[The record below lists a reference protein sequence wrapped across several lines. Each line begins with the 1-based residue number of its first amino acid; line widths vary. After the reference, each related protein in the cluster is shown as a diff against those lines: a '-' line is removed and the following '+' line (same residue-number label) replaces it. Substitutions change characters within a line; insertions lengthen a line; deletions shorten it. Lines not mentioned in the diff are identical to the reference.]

1 MSGVPPLSGATRV
14 AGVIGDPVTHSSS
27 PALHNAAY
35 RALGLDYVYVAFPVP
50 AGRGADAVR
59 AVPALGLAGLNV
71 TMPHKADAAHACDD
85 LTDDART
92 LGVVNTVVPC
102 GEGRVHGDSTDGPG
116 FVAALRDEGVEP
128 RGRGIVV
135 IGAGGAARA
144 IVLALGRAG
153 ARVTVAA
160 RRPEA
165 RDGAAALAPDAR
177 AIALDELDAVVRD
190 ADVIV
195 NATPIGMRGE
205 PPPFD
210 VASLAPRHVVVDT
223 VYHPAETPLL
233 AAARAAGVAVAANGL
248 GMLVHQAALAFRLM
262 TGLDAP
268 LDAMRAAVAEVR

>member
-1 MSGVPPLSGATRV
+1 
-14 AGVIGDPVTHSSS
+14 
-27 PALHNAAY
+27 
-35 RALGLDYVYVAFPVP
+35 VYVAFPVP

-85 LTDDART
+85 LSDDARA

-102 GEGRVHGDSTDGPG
+102 GDDRVHGDSTDGPG
-116 FVAALRDEGVEP
+116 FVAALHDEGVDP
-128 RGRGIVV
+128 RGRAIVV

-165 RDGAAALAPDAR
+165 RDGASALAPVAR
-177 AIALDELDAVVRD
+177 AVALHELDAVVRD

-210 VASLAPRHVVVDT
+210 VASLRAPHVVVDT

-233 AAARAAGVAVAANGL
+233 AAARAAGVAVAVNGL

>member
-1 MSGVPPLSGATRV
+1 MTGPHAVTGATRV
-14 AGVIGDPVTHSSS
+14 AGVIGDPVAHSSS
-27 PALHNAAY
+27 PALHNAGY

-50 AGRGADAVR
+50 AGRGGDAVR

-71 TMPHKADAAHACDD
+71 TMPHKADAARACDD
-85 LTDDART
+85 LSDDAGT
-92 LGVVNTVVPC
+92 LGVANTVVPRD
-102 GEGRVHGDSTDGPG
+102 GGRVYGDSTDGPG
-116 FVAALRDEGVEP
+116 FVAALRDDGVDP
-128 RGRGIVV
+128 CGRGVVV

-160 RRPEA
+160 RRRDACEA
-165 RDGAAALAPDAR
+165 AAALAPGAR
-177 AIALDELDAVVRD
+177 AIGLDDLGAAVRAV
-190 ADVIV
+190 DVVV

-210 VASLAPRHVVVDT
+210 PACLRPEHVVLDT

-233 AAARAAGVAVAANGL
+233 AAARSAGVAVAANGL

-262 TGLDAP
+262 TGVDAP
-268 LDAMRAAVAEVR
+268 LDAMRAAVTDGG